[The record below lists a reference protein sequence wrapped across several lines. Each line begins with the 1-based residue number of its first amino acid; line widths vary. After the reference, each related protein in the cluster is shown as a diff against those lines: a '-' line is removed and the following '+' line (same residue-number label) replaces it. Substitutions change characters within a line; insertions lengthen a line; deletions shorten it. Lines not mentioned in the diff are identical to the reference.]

1 MILSDNN
8 LYGWGAGNID
18 LPRAAFDLHPD
29 RPSTT
34 GEIACQSKLGNAVC
48 RWQTSNISRIFLD
61 DYPWGQTILLGVI
74 SIFIIG
80 YIIMLDGKL
89 PTFQTESP
97 ARPVEI
103 VVAMQ
108 TEEPPPPV
116 MAKEPEPVV
125 TKAPVP
131 VQENVVI
138 ETVSRIPEKIVAE
151 KPKEIKPALRKELPP
166 EPKLPPV
173 KIKQRAVPRKA
184 PVPQHI
190 AAAPPVIEKQT
201 KPEVITITPPKVVTR
216 TYTQKDT
223 AKITPSD
230 QMNKAV
236 NLASARNPKH
246 SADSP
251 VQVAKKYARRDKE
264 KNDDA
269 PQLKTTANL
278 YAQNQPANTGELT
291 SLPNKITGRRYVS
304 KTNALLPAVKAP
316 PTGAKPQMEFTGAQ
330 SSGYQPPG
338 KRHIFNK
345 RDQRSSSVPQSVTR
359 QLSFP
364 SQKQENLTQLA
375 LPITD
380 KLIVKTKQPAVQ
392 NTRAATPIHDF
403 PDTVASA
410 EIDPSEL
417 ISLQAF
423 NVCKDPEREFRQK
436 TQLAAH
442 FMKST
447 LIDVQGVVY
456 FVRYTESGYT
466 IQIHL
471 YNPHGRQ
478 FKDRCEVLELAID
491 RITNRVN

>member
-8 LYGWGAGNID
+8 LYGWGASNID
-18 LPRAAFDLHPD
+18 LPRAALGYDPD

-74 SIFIIG
+74 SILIIG

-89 PTFQTESP
+89 PTFQPESS

-116 MAKEPEPVV
+116 IAIEPEPVV
-125 TKAPVP
+125 TMAPEP
-131 VQENVVI
+131 VQEDVVI

-151 KPKEIKPALRKELPP
+151 KPKEIKAALLKE
-166 EPKLPPV
+166 LPPV
-173 KIKQRAVPRKA
+173 KIKQRAVPKKV

-190 AAAPPVIEKQT
+190 ATAPPVIEKQT
-201 KPEVITITPPKVVTR
+201 QPEEIIITPPTLVKR
-216 TYTQKDT
+216 TYSKKNT

-236 NLASARNPKH
+236 NLASTGNPKH

-251 VQVAKKYARRDKE
+251 VQIGKKYALRHKE

-278 YAQNQPANTGELT
+278 HVQNQPVNTGQLT

-304 KTNALLPAVKAP
+304 KTNALLPAVKAS
-316 PTGAKPQMEFTGAQ
+316 PTGAKQQMMFSGAQ
-330 SSGYQPPG
+330 PSGYQPPA
-338 KRHIFNK
+338 KRHAFNK
-345 RDQRSSSVPQSVTR
+345 SDQRPLTVPQSATR

-364 SQKQENLTQLA
+364 SQKQENFKQLA
-375 LPITD
+375 LPVTD
-380 KLIVKTKQPAVQ
+380 KLIVKTKQPAVKS
-392 NTRAATPIHDF
+392 TRAATPTHDF
-403 PDTVASA
+403 PDTAASDD
-410 EIDPSEL
+410 IDPSEL

-442 FMKST
+442 FMNAAR
-447 LIDVQGVVY
+447 IDVHGVVY

-466 IQIHL
+466 IQIHI
-471 YNPHGRQ
+471 YNPDERQ
-478 FKDRCEVLELAID
+478 FKDRCEVLDLAID
-491 RITNRVN
+491 RIINHVN